1 MLPKYCE
8 NRVLGAICDSCL
20 YYDDGGKLARLCPYI
35 TMLKQEYAYED
46 EHENW
51 IEMTNFV
58 DTGRYREFGTD
69 DPTIPDREIAHT
81 IGIKVDGMTDTEVTA
96 AVDAALATPKPV
108 LPSGIYTTIPDA
120 TQIVDLAAALFAEI
134 EKECE
139 DA

>member
-1 MLPKYCE
+1 MDHRDNTDGVEKLHAMDAPK
-8 NRVLGAICDSCL
+8 
-20 YYDDGGKLARLCPYI
+20 P
-35 TMLKQEYAYED
+35 
-46 EHENW
+46 
-51 IEMTNFV
+51 
-58 DTGRYREFGTD
+58 
-69 DPTIPDREIAHT
+69 

-120 TQIVDLAAALFAEI
+120 TQIVDLVAALFAEI